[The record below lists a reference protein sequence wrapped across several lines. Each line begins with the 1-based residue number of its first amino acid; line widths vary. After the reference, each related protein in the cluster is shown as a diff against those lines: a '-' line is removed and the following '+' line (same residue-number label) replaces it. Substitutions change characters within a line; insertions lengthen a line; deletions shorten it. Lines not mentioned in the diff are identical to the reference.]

1 VEGGA
6 SLGENTWVFLY
17 LLGDAL
23 GLFPLTLFTTVIFAR
38 PYTFSTSLTMAD
50 AAAAPE
56 PAAGGWDAWSIGKNI
71 AIFVGIQ
78 FAVKQFTGGGG
89 QKAAP
94 AVTPDV
100 ASTGGSEP
108 GAWSDTPVGLLPLW
122 PDNPNV
128 DVAMYVSPSVVLP
141 PLSRMPAGS
150 LVVQEKDFSLQG
162 KDFREITTSISVPKS
177 VQNNGTLW
185 AHILIG
191 QTGAELDPASPNYD
205 PATAYRMLR
214 PLTQYLGKKKVRKT
228 RNLLDSKATE
238 EEEAEE
244 EKLAAEPTTVA
255 SYYHSNLTL
264 SFISNAG
271 PANYPSLHPAV
282 KQFYMLEATG
292 ARDETGKNGWYY
304 PLVYHNTFWQMKKDM
319 VELNNT
325 VPYETLPMNIHIS
338 TLANWQF
345 SIMASMD
352 EGMKETARKA
362 AQGQTSPGGGDGSE
376 MEMFKEVLLD
386 SNMYLLGTTAIV
398 SVLHM
403 IFELLAFKS
412 DVGHWRK
419 KKDNVGI
426 SVRTI
431 LTNVVMQAIIFLYL
445 LDNNE
450 NTSWMILFGQ
460 GMGIAIEFWKITKTV
475 NVRVRE
481 PGPDSKFRGI
491 LPYVVVFEDKHKLSE
506 TEEKTDEYDK
516 IAFKYMGMIA
526 VPLLLAYAAYSLMY
540 ESHKSWYSFI
550 ITTLVGSVY
559 AYGFLMMV
567 SHCQFSIYMSV
578 PHANPPLPR
587 SQVCT
592 STIDSSLSPTCP
604 AAPWPTSSSTLSST
618 TSSLSPSRCPSS
630 TVSPHCATTLSSSC
644 TSTRLGPTRSTT
656 PVSTSS
662 DRVVM
667 TSLLRRSLRRSL

>member
-1 VEGGA
+1 
-6 SLGENTWVFLY
+6 
-17 LLGDAL
+17 
-23 GLFPLTLFTTVIFAR
+23 
-38 PYTFSTSLTMAD
+38 MAD
-50 AAAAPE
+50 AAVAPAPE
-56 PAAGGWDAWSIGKNI
+56 AAAGGWDAWSIGKNI
-71 AIFVGIQ
+71 AIFIGIQ
-78 FAVKQFTGGGG
+78 LAVKQFTGGGG

-94 AVTPDV
+94 VTPDV
-100 ASTGGSEP
+100 ASNAASEP
-108 GAWSDTPVGLLPLW
+108 DPWSSNPVGLTPLW

-128 DVAMYVSPSVVLP
+128 DVRLYVSPSVVLS
-141 PLSRMPAGS
+141 PLSSMPAGS
-150 LVVQEKDFSLQG
+150 LVVDEKNFSLAG
-162 KDFREITTSISVPKS
+162 KDTREITTSISVPKS
-177 VQNNGTLW
+177 VQNNATLW
-185 AHILIG
+185 AHIFVG
-191 QTGAELDPASPNYD
+191 QTGAELDPASPNYN

-228 RNLLDSKATE
+228 RNLLEASKDTD
-238 EEEAEE
+238 EAEDE
-244 EKLAAEPTTVA
+244 LESEPSTVA
-255 SYYHSNLTL
+255 SYYHSNFTL
-264 SFISNAG
+264 SFINNAG
-271 PANYPSLHPAV
+271 PANYPTLHPAV

-292 ARDETGKNGWYY
+292 ARDETGKNGYYY
-304 PLVYHNTFWQMKKDM
+304 PLIYHNTFWQMKKDM
-319 VELNNT
+319 VELNST
-325 VPYETLPMNIHIS
+325 IPYETLPMNVRLS

-362 AQGQTSPGGGDGSE
+362 AQGQTAPGGGDGSE
-376 MEMFKEVLLD
+376 MEMFKEILLD

-398 SVLHM
+398 SILHM

-419 KKDNVGI
+419 KKDNVGV

-460 GMGIAIEFWKITKTV
+460 GMGIAIEFWKVTKTV

-481 PGPDSKFRGI
+481 PGPNSSFRGI

-540 ESHKSWYSFI
+540 ETHKSWYSFI

-567 SHCQFSIYMSV
+567 SYFYSHPSHYLLLTPNPTGPKSI
-578 PHANPPLPR
+578 HQLPP
-587 SQVCT
+587 QVCR
-592 STIDSSLSPTCP
+592 SHAWPRHGLQVPQHLHRRPLRFHHQDALPASSRHS
-604 AAPWPTSSSTLSST
+604 A
-618 TSSLSPSRCPSS
+618 
-630 TVSPHCATTLSSSC
+630 
-644 TSTRLGPTRSTT
+644 
-656 PVSTSS
+656 
-662 DRVVM
+662 
-667 TSLLRRSLRRSL
+667 